1 MLRFCA
7 VFITGLSY
15 LHKPPSLFFFQE
27 SVRKNLFW
35 GRSFVKHCLANLLI
49 AKKFSSTYY
58 NLKIFSIN
66 TTKARCN
73 ILLLETVRQ

>member
-1 MLRFCA
+1 MSRFSA

-15 LHKPPSLFFFQE
+15 LNKPSSLFFFHE
-27 SVRKNLFW
+27 SVRNNLF
-35 GRSFVKHCLANLLI
+35 GGKSFVKDCSANLLI
-49 AKKFSSTYY
+49 AAKFSSTYY

-66 TTKARCN
+66 TTKTRCN

>member
-1 MLRFCA
+1 M
-7 VFITGLSY
+7 
-15 LHKPPSLFFFQE
+15 KD
-27 SVRKNLFW
+27 
-35 GRSFVKHCLANLLI
+35 CLANLLI

>member
-1 MLRFCA
+1 MLRFSA

-15 LHKPPSLFFFQE
+15 LNKPPSLFFLSGVSYKKLVLGKKFCE
-27 SVRKNLFW
+27 
-35 GRSFVKHCLANLLI
+35 GCLANLLI
-49 AKKFSSTYY
+49 AAKFSSKYY